1 MEDIDKKKEAQ
12 KVTIIWA
19 IGDLILGCLKIFIG
33 KLFNSSALIADGIHS
48 FSDLFTDFFVIVIS
62 QFAHEKP
69 DENHPY
75 GHGRFETLG
84 TVVLGSAL
92 IGVGFLLIF
101 ENAKDLWFGSTQ
113 VNPGWPTI
121 AIAALSI
128 IVKEVSFQHTIRVG
142 KKINSPLIIANAW
155 HSRTDAISSVVVLV
169 GLVLSVFGY
178 PWFDEVVAMVVAIF
192 IGKIGWD
199 FLWNSIKEILETSLP
214 NEMIEQI
221 NAEIL
226 NVDGVKST
234 HNLRTRKV
242 GERVILDVNIEVS
255 PLLTVSE
262 GHEIASW
269 VSKNLINKFDDI
281 VDVTV
286 HTDVEDDRIEGVMFG
301 GEKKDLLPLRK
312 EVVGKIMQQ
321 LAEYDLNHLKEIRLH
336 YINSRIKFEFFFND
350 NVVNDANFEQL
361 LNEKCS
367 EFSWFDK
374 IICWYSR

>member
-1 MEDIDKKKEAQ
+1 MDELYKKKEAQ
-12 KVTIIWA
+12 KVTLIWA
-19 IGDLILGCLKIFIG
+19 IGDLILGVLKIAIG

-48 FSDLFTDFFVIVIS
+48 FSDLFTDFFVIIIS

-75 GHGRFETLG
+75 GHGRFETVG

-92 IGVGFLLIF
+92 IGVGFLIIF
-101 ENAKDLWFGSTQ
+101 ENAQDLWTGSTQ

-121 AIAALSI
+121 VIAALSI
-128 IVKEVSFQHTIRVG
+128 IIKEAAFQHTVRVG

-169 GLVLSVFGY
+169 GLILSVFGY
-178 PWFDEVVAMVVAIF
+178 AWFDEVMAMVVAVF

-199 FLWNSIKEILETSLP
+199 FLWNSVKELLETSLP
-214 NEMIEQI
+214 TEMIEQI
-221 NAEIL
+221 NTEIMSI
-226 NVDGVKST
+226 DGVKST
-234 HNLRTRKV
+234 HNLRTRKI
-242 GERVILDVNIEVS
+242 GEKVLLDVNIEVS

-269 VSKNLINKFDDI
+269 VSKNLISKFEDI

-286 HTDVEDDRIEGVMFG
+286 HTDVEDDRLEGEEFG
-301 GEKKDLLPLRK
+301 VEKKDLLPLRK
-312 EVVGKIMQQ
+312 EVVGKVMQE
-321 LAEYDLNHLKEIRLH
+321 LSEYDLNHLKEIRLH
-336 YINSRIKFEFFFND
+336 YIKGRIKFEFFFNE
-350 NVVNDANFEQL
+350 NVVNDANFEQF

-367 EFSWFDK
+367 HLPWFDK
-374 IICWYSR
+374 IVCWYTR